1 MSGRVG
7 HTILTRCNVSAEILK
22 KRERVA
28 ADVTGLLRLGIVLS
42 TLYLFSFCVL
52 AAVVLIFPPFTI
64 ALSLSFPIFLLGS
77 SSFFFFFLSLT
88 TDNALQFYFSTEGE
102 VLFLFLVL
110 TSKE

>member
-42 TLYLFSFCVL
+42 TLYLFFFLRFGRCSFD
-52 AAVVLIFPPFTI
+52 FPP
-64 ALSLSFPIFLLGS
+64 LHDRSFFIFSYFLVGVFV
-77 SSFFFFFLSLT
+77 FFFFSFT
-88 TDNALQFYFSTEGE
+88 HRR
-102 VLFLFLVL
+102 
-110 TSKE
+110 